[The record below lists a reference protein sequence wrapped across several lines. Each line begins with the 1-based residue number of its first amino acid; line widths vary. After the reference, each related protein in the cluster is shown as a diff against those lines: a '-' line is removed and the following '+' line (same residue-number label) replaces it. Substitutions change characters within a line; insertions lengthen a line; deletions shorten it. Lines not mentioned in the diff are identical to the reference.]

1 MPSKSE
7 LVQAKI
13 NAFLGAGTARI
24 KSSLQDATIAKSLS
38 ETNATSSAEI
48 GSFSVFDLD
57 ANRKASAVAA
67 QFALL
72 ADKDGDGELDGLFEK
87 IDELSAHYGKGLVW
101 HALKLFMTHHPKGRM
116 YAMPSLLSRMA
127 PSNTAK
133 KLVGGE
139 FEIGSEATPKEE
151 NRVNWWREDA
161 LMNEH
166 HEHWH
171 IVYNGFPAGNGNGP
185 VWPGGEVRDRQ
196 GEMFFYMHQQMLA
209 RYNCERASVGLP
221 PVRPYDD
228 YRSPMTEGYDPG
240 QLLIGGQKFVKRP
253 PDATF
258 DDLTYIMSLE
268 RRRDRNLDAAES
280 GILRNGAT
288 LIELEGHEG
297 SDLLGAANEPSQDS
311 VDLRYY
317 SHHGGGH
324 YIIAAAVTGDQNEGV
339 VWHTHSNLRD
349 PMFWR
354 WHQHIDDIHYAYQR
368 RIEPHSFS
376 DAPQSVSM
384 LDVAFIRESGMPPDL
399 DDVDPQEW
407 IAAAISG
414 GSKIEEKTYKFQYND
429 SDHEVTTA
437 SELLTDMKFGRFK
450 MFGADG
456 KETVFKY
463 PYLQH
468 ERFGYVVSVQNDNA
482 DERDVTVR
490 IFLGPEDGR
499 IDGAA
504 RRRWIE
510 MDKFKA
516 TLAGGTTSILF
527 RADTESSV
535 IRKDRNA
542 PNGVIDP
549 SAVTDIITPADPT
562 DYDGYCTCGWPHHLL
577 LPRGT
582 EKGQGFKLFVVITD
596 WRIDYVPEDGACGSM
611 SFCGA
616 RDRYPDTRPMG
627 YPFDREFATEYEDAE
642 QLATDNQNM
651 FVRDLSIR
659 CDNSEPTDKVR

>member
-1 MPSKSE
+1 MKS
-7 LVQAKI
+7 VPHD
-13 NAFLGAGTARI
+13 AGPT
-24 KSSLQDATIAKSLS
+24 LPDVG
-38 ETNATSSAEI
+38 N
-48 GSFSVFDLD
+48 FSVFDVD
-57 ANRKASAVAA
+57 ANRIASEVAA

-72 ADKDGDGELDGLFEK
+72 ADKDGDGELDGLTEK
-87 IDELSAHYGKGLVW
+87 MLELSAIHGRGLVW
-101 HALKLFMTHHPKGRM
+101 HSLKLFLTHDPKGRM
-116 YAMPSLLSRMA
+116 YTMPSLLSRMA
-127 PSNTAK
+127 PTVTTGLS
-133 KLVGGE
+133 GGE
-139 FEIGSEATPKEE
+139 FELGSEATPKEE
-151 NRVNWWREDA
+151 NLVNWWREDA

-171 IVYNGFPAGNGNGP
+171 IVYNGFPAGNGGPP

-209 RYNCERASVGLP
+209 RYDCERGSVGLS

-228 YRSPMTEGYDPG
+228 YRSPMAEGYDPG
-240 QLLIGGQKFVKRP
+240 HLMIGSQTFVKRP
-253 PDATF
+253 PGAVF
-258 DDLTYIMSLE
+258 DDLSYIMSLE

-288 LIELEGHEG
+288 VIELEGNKG
-297 SDLLGAANEPSQDS
+297 SDLLGAANEPTQDS

-339 VWHTHSNLRD
+339 MWHTHSNLRD

-354 WHQHIDDIHYAYQR
+354 WHKHIDDIHYAYQR

-376 DAPQSVSM
+376 DAPSSISIKD
-384 LDVAFIRESGMPPDL
+384 LALIRESGKPDSL
-399 DDVDPQEW
+399 DDVAPNDW
-407 IAAAISG
+407 IASAFDGA
-414 GSKIEEKTYKFQYND
+414 SKIEDKTHNFK
-429 SDHEVTTA
+429 HEGLEHKVTTT
-437 SELLTDMKFGRFK
+437 SELLTDMHFGRFK
-450 MFGADG
+450 MFGVDG
-456 KETVFKY
+456 TEMVFKY

-468 ERFGYVVSVQNDNA
+468 EQFGYVVVVDNENSE
-482 DERDVTVR
+482 ERDVTVR
-490 IFLGPEDGR
+490 LFLGPEDG
-499 IDGAA
+499 DLAGGA

-516 TLAGGTTSILF
+516 TLVAGKTSIIY

-535 IRKDRNA
+535 IRKDKNA

-549 SAVTDIITPADPT
+549 NNVTDIITPTDPT

-577 LPRGT
+577 LPRGQ
-582 EKGQGFKLFVVITD
+582 EDGQGFKLFAMVTD

-627 YPFDREFATEYEDAE
+627 YPFDRGFSPQYRNVAQITADHS
-642 QLATDNQNM
+642 NM
-651 FVRDLSIR
+651 YVRDLTIR
-659 CDNSEPTDKVR
+659 CDNIQPTDKLS